1 MTEGDHLQQRE
12 KEFHILLYGL
22 LENPYL
28 AYIIV
33 DKEGMI
39 TAINKT
45 ALDFLGIVKEAALGK
60 YIMDVVPN
68 SQLPQILETGRTDRA
83 DLWSI
88 NGHDSIVNRFPVVKN
103 GEIIGA
109 MGYSVF
115 LDMSGAEVLMNRLH
129 EREREFDVLLHG
141 LLENPYLAYIIIDNK
156 GLITAINQT
165 TLDVLDIKKEAALG
179 KYVLDVVPNSRL
191 PQIVKTGRTDRADF
205 WPINGHD
212 TIVNRVPIRK
222 NGEIIG
228 AIGYSLFLNMSGAMV
243 LANKLQEM
251 EKELN
256 SYKNEICGIYNA
268 KWEFDDLIGDS
279 GPFAMVRSIAE
290 RISVTTSTVLITG
303 DSGTGK
309 ELFAQAIHNASNRS
323 MDPFIRINCV
333 ALPENLMESEL
344 FGYEEGAFT
353 GARKGGKPGKFELAA
368 GGTIFLD
375 EIGDMPLAMQTK
387 LLVVLQEK
395 MVERVGGTTP
405 IPVDVRV
412 IAATNR
418 DLERMVE
425 EKKFREDLYYRLN
438 VVRLDIPPLRRR
450 MEDLPL
456 LVKNL
461 MFRLNRT
468 LETNVYS
475 ISEQAMDLLMQ
486 YSWPGNVRELENL
499 LERAINLAFINQ
511 EKCLGVK
518 HFPSLAERVYDE
530 IAPVLAAPRS
540 LPETIQ
546 NVEKEMI
553 SQALSKTNG
562 NKIQAA
568 KLLGIYT
575 SALYRKVSKY
585 GLG

>member
-22 LENPYL
+22 LENPNL

-33 DKEGMI
+33 DNAGLI

-45 ALDFLGIVKEAALGK
+45 ALDILCLGKENALGK
-60 YIMDVVPN
+60 YILDVVPN
-68 SQLPQILETGRTDRA
+68 SELPQILATGRTDRA
-83 DLWSI
+83 DLWPI
-88 NGHDSIVNRFPVVKN
+88 NGHDSIVHRVPVVKN
-103 GEIIGA
+103 GEVIGA
-109 MGYSVF
+109 IGYSLF
-115 LDMSGAEVLMNRLH
+115 LDMSGAEVLMKRLH
-129 EREREFDVLLHG
+129 EREKEFDVLLHG

-165 TLDVLDIKKEAALG
+165 TLDVLEIEKEAAMG
-179 KYVLDVVPNSRL
+179 KYVLDVVPNSKL

-228 AIGYSLFLNMSGAMV
+228 AIGYSLFLNMSGAMI

-279 GPFAMVRSIAE
+279 GSFAMVRSIAE

-303 DSGTGK
+303 ESGTGK
-309 ELFAQAIHNASNRS
+309 ELFAQAVHNASNRS
-323 MDPFIRINCV
+323 MGPFIRINCV

-353 GARKGGKPGKFELAA
+353 GARKGGKPGKFELAS

-375 EIGDMPLAMQTK
+375 EIGDMPLSMQTK

-395 MVERVGGTTP
+395 MVERVGGTNP

-418 DLERMVE
+418 DLEQMVE

-450 MEDLPL
+450 MADLPM

-475 ISEQAMDLLMQ
+475 ISEQAIDLLMQ

-518 HFPSLAERVYDE
+518 HFPSLAEHVYVD
-530 IAPVLAAPRS
+530 IAPVLAEPKS
-540 LPETIQ
+540 LPETIE

-553 SQALSKTNG
+553 VQALAKTNG

-575 SALYRKVSKY
+575 SALYRKVGKY
-585 GLG
+585 GLS